1 MTRSVGLGAL
11 VVCGLAI
18 AGFAAQQPQSQ
29 ELQIEKVADNLYV
42 ILGNGGNTAAY
53 ISSNGVVLVDTKLAD
68 NGQKILDKVKS
79 VTDKPITHIINTHT
93 HGDHVGSNDFFAPT
107 VDIVVHENTAANMN
121 RMEAF
126 KDPAR
131 KHGLPDR
138 TFKDKLTVLAGKDA
152 IDLFYFGPAHT
163 SGDAFVVFRNL
174 RVMHAG
180 DAFPGPQL
188 PIMDGN
194 NGGSGV
200 SYPDTLAKAG
210 NAILGNVDKVIPG
223 HSAVTTPQAFRDY
236 TEFIT
241 TFVTSI
247 TAAAKSGKTAEQA
260 LAEYKPGAKFASYAT
275 QRGKADVDMIYK
287 EVQK

>member
-18 AGFAAQQPQSQ
+18 ASFAAQQPQSQ

-53 ISSNGVVLVDTKLAD
+53 VSGNGVVLVDTKLAD

-126 KDPAR
+126 TDPAK

-138 TFKDKLTVLAGKDA
+138 TFKDKLTVLSGKDA

-174 RVMHAG
+174 RVVHAG

-210 NAILGNVDKVIPG
+210 KAILGNVDKVIPG

-287 EVQK
+287 EIQK

>member
-1 MTRSVGLGAL
+1 VA
-11 VVCGLAI
+11 CGLAI
-18 AGFAAQQPQSQ
+18 TGLAAQQPQSQ
-29 ELQIEKVADNLYV
+29 ELQLEKVADNLYV

-53 ISSNGVVLVDTKLAD
+53 VSNNGVVLVDTKLAD

-93 HGDHVGSNDFFAPT
+93 HGDHVGSNAFFAPT

-121 RMEAF
+121 RMEVF
-126 KDPAR
+126 KDPAK

-138 TFKDKLTVLAGKDA
+138 TFKDKLTVLSGKDA

-174 RVMHAG
+174 RIMHAG

-210 NAILGNVDKVIPG
+210 KALLGNVDRVIPG

-241 TFVTSI
+241 TFVTAI

-260 LAEYKPGAKFASYAT
+260 LAEYKPGAKFASYAI
-275 QRGKADVDMIYK
+275 QRGKANVEMIYK
-287 EVQK
+287 EIQK